1 MSADNNVKEDYKD
14 LYDIYIKDIPCNT
27 DDEIFYTFCI
37 MKIFNCNIDIAAKI
51 VIEGKSKRA
60 LASVE
65 TLEEAKRHSVQLFA
79 LGINNEFE
87 KSV

>member
-14 LYDIYIKDIPCNT
+14 LYDIYIKNVPT
-27 DDEIFYTFCI
+27 DMRDEIFYTFCI

-51 VIEGKSKRA
+51 VIEGKVKRT
-60 LASVE
+60 LAAVE
-65 TLEEAKRHSVQLFA
+65 TLEEAKKHSVQLFA
-79 LGINNEFE
+79 LGIDNEFE